1 MNNYNDT
8 RYPEADYKNQ
18 GLPEYNDNPLIA
30 ALPMIMSP
38 VDVAKK
44 LRKRPDYH
52 SAELNLESHIRT
64 HAINRLTRAFFV
76 PQTNHIV
83 VEQKNPRRDRPCQ
96 PDFLNELHYH
106 SLAIN

>member
-8 RYPEADYKNQ
+8 RYPEADYKDQ

-30 ALPMIMSP
+30 ALPIIMSP
-38 VDVAKK
+38 IDVAKK

-83 VEQKNPRRDRPCQ
+83 VEQKLSKLIRSSYLNRNPNRG
-96 PDFLNELHYH
+96 
-106 SLAIN
+106 